1 MGGTLAQDTGV
12 SSVEEPPVEEP
23 PLSIVV
29 GFEHAP
35 EFRRLVIVIPL
46 FQHKRLFLAWQ
57 ITNAKVLKH
66 SFCFLQVYL
75 IRMIDVL
82 VERNRLLD
90 VSRQSW

>member
-1 MGGTLAQDTGV
+1 M
-12 SSVEEPPVEEP
+12 EEPPVEEP

-29 GFEHAP
+29 GFEYAR

-66 SFCFLQVYL
+66 SFRFLRIYF
-75 IRMIDVL
+75 IRTIGVP
-82 VERNRLLD
+82 VEEAQLPD
-90 VSRQSW
+90 VS